1 MRLRKTFLKPTLLA
15 VILLALPGLA
25 FLNGTAE
32 QPKVLLIGDS
42 ISIGYLPFVQELMEG
57 KVLVDRIPLKP
68 DGKAENCQGTTN
80 GIANIDRWLG
90 DTKWDVI
97 HFNFGLHDIKHV
109 NPDTGKSSN
118 DPNDPQQA
126 NLKQYRKNLKELV
139 GKLKATGANLIFA
152 TTTPYP
158 EGTKPYR
165 EFSDVAK
172 YNKVARKIM
181 KKNKIAINDLH
192 SFVLPRMEEL
202 QRPVNV
208 HFTAEGSKQLAAQ
221 VVKSINNSLKATRTA
236 PSISAQKANKLSKA
250 EKKAGWTLLF
260 NGKNF
265 DGWRQCNGTEMPA
278 NWVLED
284 KAMKV
289 LLGAGKKPG
298 QGSRGDIL
306 FSDKQFK
313 NFELSID
320 WKASKS
326 ANSGI
331 FYYVRETAGKPIYYA
346 APEIQVLDNEQASD
360 NKIDSHLAGS
370 LYDMIPANPKTVNPA
385 GEWNTCVIKVKDGKV
400 QVSMNGTEV
409 VSYSHWTPEWDELV
423 QNSKFKKFK
432 GFTEGISKEG
442 YIGLQDHGYPVWFR
456 NIKIREL

>member
-1 MRLRKTFLKPTLLA
+1 MRLRTTFLKPTLLA

-25 FLNGTAE
+25 FFNSTEE

-57 KVLVDRIPLKP
+57 KALVDRIPLNANGKP
-68 DGKAENCQGTTN
+68 ENCQGTTN
-80 GIANIDRWLG
+80 GMANIDRWLG

-109 NPDTGKSSN
+109 NPDTGKNSN

-126 NLKQYRKNLKELV
+126 SLKQYRKNLKEIV
-139 GKLKATGANLIFA
+139 RKFKASGAKLIFA
-152 TTTPYP
+152 STTPYP

-165 EFSDVAK
+165 AAGDVAK
-172 YNKVARKIM
+172 YNRVARKIM

-192 SFVLPRMEEL
+192 AFVLPRMEAL

-208 HFTAEGSKQLAAQ
+208 HFTADGSKQLAEQ
-221 VVKSINNSLKATRTA
+221 VVKSINNSLTTPLTA
-236 PSISAQKANKLSKA
+236 VPTVGQKVNKLSKA

-265 DGWRQCNGTEMPA
+265 EGWRQCNGTEMPA
-278 NWVLED
+278 NWVIEE
-284 KAMKV
+284 KSMKV
-289 LLGAGKKPG
+289 FTGEGKKPG
-298 QGSRGDIL
+298 KGAKGDIL
-306 FSDKQFK
+306 YPGKKFK

-320 WKASKS
+320 WKASKA

-331 FYYVRETAGKPIYYA
+331 FYYVRETVGKPIYYA
-346 APEIQVLDNEQASD
+346 APEIQVLDNKDASD

-370 LYDMIPANPKTVNPA
+370 LYDMIPADPQTVNPA

-400 QVSMNGTEV
+400 QVSMNGTAV

-423 QNSKFKKFK
+423 QNSKFKKFA